1 MEAVLKELRANASAW
16 PFQKPV
22 NTDEVKDYLDVVK
35 KPMGEFVPP
44 LSFFILTGY

>member
-1 MEAVLKELRANASAW
+1 MMEAMLKEMRAHPAAW

-35 KPMGEFVPP
+35 KPMGKWYMVV
-44 LSFFILTGY
+44 GVNN